1 MNKRI
6 ICIILAMLLL
16 IPFVLTS
23 CSQELTDD
31 EIIDKIINSGSTALT
46 LSIWVPTEANVDDQN
61 FKDRVDA
68 VEDAINA
75 ILRDKNY
82 STMIEIH
89 AISKDKYVEELN
101 KKLDSAEQSVS
112 KDFGGVLP
120 SAYSQGYVN
129 KAKKVPIGNSYMYE
143 LDYPAIISSQL
154 DIFYIG
160 GYSNYL
166 SYVNSGDAI
175 KLNDY
180 INSGNKYGDI
190 NKMISPKILEQLSIG
205 GGKYAIPNNHLY
217 TKDTTY
223 QYVLIDTELLNAY
236 KEQNNLDESFKLDSI
251 LDCEDFINFVGEN
264 YEDVIPFVG
273 SIDDAPGILNFDD
286 SSLIA
291 GSVANGKPSSV
302 FEIQSYND
310 YVSMLKRLDSSYV
323 ANGEI
328 ADDAKVAVSFFYG
341 TNEELAS
348 LDGDYTVIKSET
360 PVADKES
367 IYESMFAISKYS
379 IDYDRAMKI
388 LYMLQ
393 SNEEIVTLL
402 QYGIEGVDYEIVTDK
417 KTGEQSVVRNENSAY
432 DMTCAILGNSYYT
445 YKLGEAPSYKW
456 EDVKEINYDI
466 TVDPYM
472 NFLDNYNEYATDDEK
487 EELAALQ
494 AELSQYYASIL
505 SQVENMTA
513 EEYAEFIELYLVDY
527 SEVLADIEE
536 LEAKEELSEKEQA
549 ELAELLEIKAA
560 CEANALI
567 TEINASN
574 FKKLVALYQDLYYNY
589 N

>member
-273 SIDDAPGILNFDD
+273 SIDDAPGI
-286 SSLIA
+286 
-291 GSVANGKPSSV
+291 SV
-302 FEIQSYND
+302 FELLGMVERDRRVYHQSQHTD
-310 YVSMLKRLDSSYV
+310 EGFRVLIESGTWKVGMLRYSQR
-323 ANGEI
+323 
-328 ADDAKVAVSFFYG
+328 
-341 TNEELAS
+341 
-348 LDGDYTVIKSET
+348 
-360 PVADKES
+360 
-367 IYESMFAISKYS
+367 FA
-379 IDYDRAMKI
+379 R
-388 LYMLQ
+388 
-393 SNEEIVTLL
+393 
-402 QYGIEGVDYEIVTDK
+402 
-417 KTGEQSVVRNENSAY
+417 
-432 DMTCAILGNSYYT
+432 
-445 YKLGEAPSYKW
+445 LGELERHLLTDEVFVLLSGSATLYTDCQSLAMEQNSLYTIPAGVWHHIILS
-456 EDVKEINYDI
+456 EDACVIVVENQD
-466 TVDPYM
+466 TSRE
-472 NFLDNYNEYATDDEK
+472 NTEK
-487 EELAALQ
+487 RYFEEQ
-494 AELSQYYASIL
+494 EEPYYA
-505 SQVENMTA
+505 
-513 EEYAEFIELYLVDY
+513 
-527 SEVLADIEE
+527 
-536 LEAKEELSEKEQA
+536 
-549 ELAELLEIKAA
+549 
-560 CEANALI
+560 
-567 TEINASN
+567 
-574 FKKLVALYQDLYYNY
+574 YQ
-589 N
+589 